1 MSVFPLL
8 HGGDIFRGLQMGDKN
23 GFFGQFVVVGLCRK
37 QDPFMRGT
45 ATMI

>member
-23 GFFGQFVVVGLCRK
+23 GFLDNLSSLVCVVNKIRLCVAQPR
-37 QDPFMRGT
+37 
-45 ATMI
+45 